1 MPRVCTVCSSPDR
14 DAIDAAI
21 VSGAPS
27 RRIAVRYGVG
37 ATSIRR
43 HARAHLSPA
52 IVAAQDA
59 VEEER
64 GQTLAERLE
73 GLYVRAHRI
82 LEAAESGHSG
92 TLGLAAIRELRG
104 IAELLG
110 RLSGEL
116 RPDSPTVQVLN
127 LQAAPEWVAART
139 ALLDAL
145 APYPDAR
152 LAVVEA
158 LRALPSYPET
168 APARRSS
175 GATIAPWRPELPAA
189 DPEDQA
195 PALTAGNGRY
205 NAAEDGDA

>member
-1 MPRVCTVCSSPDR
+1 MPRACTVCTSEHR

-27 RRIAVRYGVG
+27 RRIAPRYGVG
-37 ATSIRR
+37 ETAIRR
-43 HARAHLSPA
+43 HRRAHLSPA

-59 VEEER
+59 AADER

-73 GLYVRAHRI
+73 GLYLRAHRI
-82 LEAAESGHSG
+82 LDAAESGHSG

-116 RPDSPTVQVLN
+116 RPDSPTVQFLN
-127 LQAAPEWVAART
+127 LQSAPEWVAART

-145 APYPDAR
+145 GPFPEAR
-152 LAVVEA
+152 LAVVDA
-158 LRALPSYPET
+158 LRRLPGYDA
-168 APARRSS
+168 APVRSAR
-175 GATIAPWRPELPAA
+175 AHIAPWRPDDLA
-189 DPEDQA
+189 DGSEDGG
-195 PALTAGNGRY
+195 PPLHPGNGRY
-205 NAAEDGDA
+205 NGPEGDE